1 MKERKRD
8 VYYWQER
15 TILKNLNIEWQE
27 HAMFKFIDKQGI
39 QGVGAATP
47 NYYFGETFKTTMAIL
62 EMIRDLFEMEDD
74 IENIPNIEGKINE
87 KIKRDNSSKTAVFLA
102 IFDYLSS
109 KYNYDPTKLLFPN
122 KKSISQESLFRIFWK
137 KGINIFNLLPEIQN
151 DGEIIK
157 IEFLEKP
164 SLSELEKTM
173 KLFKSKK
180 LWIDLK
186 GLFSQHEIRHILKLL
201 KHSEILALEQPTPKY
216 KENTLGNLHIPYP
229 IFWDES
235 IEQPEDII
243 RVSNI
248 ATGIVLDIT
257 KVGGLTN
264 LKKHYDLA
272 NTLNLET
279 VISTRIEHP
288 INLNWSNKI
297 KNAFDIIDLN
307 IGHYI
312 ANS

>member
-27 HAMFKFIDKQGI
+27 HAIFKFIDKQGI

-62 EMIRDLFEMEDD
+62 ELIRDLFEMEDD
-74 IENIPNIEGKINE
+74 IENLPNIEEKFNE

-102 IFDYLSS
+102 IFDYLTN
-109 KYNYDPTKLLFPN
+109 KYNYDPAKLLFPT

-137 KGINIFNLLPEIQN
+137 KGINIFDLLPEIQK
-151 DGEIIK
+151 DEKIIK

-164 SLSELEKTM
+164 LLTEFENIL
-173 KLFKSKK
+173 KLFKNKK
-180 LWIDLK
+180 LWIDLR
-186 GLFSQHEIRHILKLL
+186 GLFSHHEIRHILKFL
-201 KHSEILALEQPTPKY
+201 KTSEILALEQPTPKY
-216 KENTLGNLHIPYP
+216 KENTLSNLQINYP

-248 ATGIVLDIT
+248 ASGVVLDIT

-279 VISTRIEHP
+279 VISTRIEHL

-297 KNAFDIIDLN
+297 KKAFDIIDLN
-307 IGHYI
+307 IDHYI
-312 ANS
+312 VI

>member
-15 TILKNLNIEWQE
+15 TILKNLNMEWQE
-27 HAMFKFIDKQGI
+27 HAIFKFIDKQGI

-62 EMIRDLFEMEDD
+62 ELIRDLFEMEDD
-74 IENIPNIEGKINE
+74 IENIPNIEEKFNE

-102 IFDYLSS
+102 IFDYLTN
-109 KYNYDPTKLLFPN
+109 KYNYDPINLLFPT
-122 KKSISQESLFRIFWK
+122 KKGISQESLFRIFWK
-137 KGINIFNLLPEIQN
+137 KDTNIFDLLPEIQK
-151 DGEIIK
+151 DEEIVK

-164 SLSELEKTM
+164 LLSEFEKIL
-173 KLFKSKK
+173 KLFKNKK
-180 LWIDLK
+180 LWIDLR
-186 GLFSQHEIRHILKLL
+186 GLFPQHEIRFILKLL
-201 KHSEILALEQPTPKY
+201 KSSEIMALEQPTPKY
-216 KENTLGNLHIPYP
+216 KENTLSNLQINYP

-248 ATGIVLDIT
+248 ASGVVLDIT

-297 KNAFDIIDLN
+297 KKAFDIIDLN
-307 IGHYI
+307 IDHYI
-312 ANS
+312 VI

>member
-15 TILKNLNIEWQE
+15 TILKNLNMEWQE
-27 HAMFKFIDKQGI
+27 HAIFKFIDKQGI

-62 EMIRDLFEMEDD
+62 ELIRDLFEMEDD
-74 IENIPNIEGKINE
+74 IENIPNIEEKLNE
-87 KIKRDNSSKTAVFLA
+87 KIKKDNSSKTAVSLA
-102 IFDYLSS
+102 IFDYLTN
-109 KYNYDPTKLLFPN
+109 KYNYDPTNLLFPT

-137 KGINIFNLLPEIQN
+137 KDNNIFDILPQIQKDEEIV
-151 DGEIIK
+151 K

-164 SLSELEKTM
+164 LLSEFEKIL
-173 KLFKSKK
+173 KLFKNKK
-180 LWIDLK
+180 LWIDLR

-201 KHSEILALEQPTPKY
+201 KTSEILALEQPTPKY
-216 KENTLGNLHIPYP
+216 KENTLSNLQINYP

-248 ATGIVLDIT
+248 ATGVILDIT

-272 NTLNLET
+272 NILNLET
-279 VISTRIEHP
+279 VISTRIEHS

-307 IGHYI
+307 IDHYI
-312 ANS
+312 VI

>member
-15 TILKNLNIEWQE
+15 TILKNLNMEWQE
-27 HAMFKFIDKQGI
+27 HAIFKFIDKQGI

-62 EMIRDLFEMEDD
+62 ELIRDLFEMEDD
-74 IENIPNIEGKINE
+74 IENIPNIEEKFNE

-102 IFDYLSS
+102 IFDYLTN
-109 KYNYDPTKLLFPN
+109 KYNYDPINLLFPT
-122 KKSISQESLFRIFWK
+122 KKGISQESLFRIFWK
-137 KGINIFNLLPEIQN
+137 KDTNIFDLLPEIQK
-151 DGEIIK
+151 DEEIVK

-164 SLSELEKTM
+164 LL
-173 KLFKSKK
+173 
-180 LWIDLK
+180 
-186 GLFSQHEIRHILKLL
+186 IRHILKFL
-201 KHSEILALEQPTPKY
+201 KTSEILALEQPTPKY
-216 KENTLGNLHIPYP
+216 KENTLSNLQIDYP

-248 ATGIVLDIT
+248 ASGVVLDIT

-297 KNAFDIIDLN
+297 KKAFDIIDLN
-307 IGHYI
+307 IDHYI
-312 ANS
+312 VI